1 VENVFLLG
9 TLVNTLAIAA
19 GALLG
24 RLLSGIPES
33 IRQTVMQGIAL
44 AVIVLGVKMSL
55 DTNNILIMIVSIVLG
70 SIIGELMGIDKNLNR
85 LGQWLEKRMGGNR
98 QGTIATGF
106 VTATLVYCI
115 GAMGVLGS
123 LDSGLRNNHD
133 ILYTKSMLDGL
144 SAIIFSST
152 LGIGVIFSAIP
163 VFLYQGTIALLA
175 TQINSLVSPAMLE
188 AILAEVTAVGGLMII
203 AIGINI
209 LELRKI
215 NVANM
220 LPALVIAAVSVP
232 LVEWLDTFFK

>member
-1 VENVFLLG
+1 VFLLG

>member
-1 VENVFLLG
+1 MLG

>member
-85 LGQWLEKRMGGNR
+85 LGQWLEKKMGGNR